1 MNQGASNTILKS
13 VLLHHTSEVVIRV
26 KEIYLHSSV
35 DGEHKCKGTTVST
48 LVAIEGLGIGFVRLE
63 KRNLEQ

>member
-13 VLLHHTSEVVIRV
+13 VLHHTSEVVIRV
-26 KEIYLHSSV
+26 KEIYLHSNV
-35 DGEHKCKGTTVST
+35 DGVHKCKGTTVSY
-48 LVAIEGLGIGFVRLE
+48 LVAIEGLGFGFVRLE